1 MKDGILRYLVGT
13 DLFKKIDTDK
23 IVKDLHIIE
32 NAEDNAKQGQPPLDS
47 TDLDSKER
55 EVVGYIEDAQ
65 SHASQICSDELNI
78 YEERLIKLNFRERLG
93 DIDLEISKKQTEF
106 NQKADEAKDELRQE
120 KKNLIAREEDLKQ
133 FKEKNGLNR
142 EVHAPSRAQ
151 KVFLGGLIAVLFL
164 IETIANASFLAKGNE
179 WGLFGAYTEA
189 IVISFLN
196 LGIAF
201 LFGRLATYFVHI
213 LWSRK
218 FVGIFAVMGFVV
230 IAIFLNLLVAHYR
243 EIAGTVLDEGGR
255 LAFAAFRENP
265 LGLKDFQSWILF
277 LMGCL
282 FAIFSFIDGLKWDD
296 PYPGY
301 RKYDSLFKDKEEEYK
316 EIYEEH
322 QESLKSTVDEV
333 FKEFDRIKKE
343 IVEHK
348 NLHHSILNRH
358 QHLIK
363 SFEDHLDHLES
374 AGNTLLMIY
383 REANCAMR
391 DGESPERFKKSWKM
405 KRKRIDKTL
414 SGNILTLEEIL
425 KIISEA
431 EAKIGI
437 GIEALQKNYDQ
448 IREELSPLAPHSKTT
463 E

>member
-23 IVKDLHIIE
+23 IVRDLHIIE
-32 NAEDNAKQGQPPLDS
+32 EAENNAKQGQPPLDS
-47 TDLDSKER
+47 ADLDAKER
-55 EVVGYIEDAQ
+55 EVVGYIESAQ
-65 SHASQICSDELNI
+65 SHARQICSDELNI
-78 YEERLIKLNFRERLG
+78 YEERLIKLNFRERLS

-106 NQKADEAKDELRQE
+106 NQKADEAKDELHQE
-120 KKNLIAREEDLKQ
+120 QKNLIARKEDLKQ
-133 FKEKNGLNR
+133 FKQKNDLNR
-142 EVHAPSRAQ
+142 EVQAPSGAK
-151 KVFLGGLIAVLFL
+151 KVLLVGVIAVLFL
-164 IETIANASFLAKGNE
+164 IETIANTSFLAKGNE
-179 WGLFGAYTEA
+179 LGLLGAYTEA

-201 LFGRLATYFVHI
+201 LFGRLVTNFVHI
-213 LWSRK
+213 RWSRK
-218 FVGIFAVMGFVV
+218 FVGIFVAIGFVV
-230 IAIFLNLLVAHYR
+230 FAVFLNLMVAHYR
-243 EIAGTVLDEGGR
+243 EITGTVLDEGGR
-255 LAFAAFRENP
+255 LAFAAFSENP

-282 FAIFSFIDGLKWDD
+282 FAIISFIDGLKWDD

-301 RKYDSLFKDKEEEYK
+301 SKRDRLFKDKDEEYK

-322 QESLKSTVDEV
+322 QEGLKSTFDEA
-333 FKEFDRIKKE
+333 FKELERIKKE

-391 DGESPERFKKSWKM
+391 DGESPERFKNPWTM
-405 KRKRIDKTL
+405 KRKPINNPLLDT
-414 SGNILTLEEIL
+414 ILTGEEIS
-425 KIISEA
+425 KIIIKA
-431 EAKIGI
+431 EAKVGN
-437 GIEALQKNYDQ
+437 GIEALQKNYDESR
-448 IREELSPLAPHSKTT
+448 RELRTLAPHSKAI